1 MNKKKIREYIIKRQ
15 AKGKKKQKEK
25 QSRRETEPINIEANY
40 STQRK
45 KATKKKQCDEM
56 QVGLGV

>member
-25 QSRRETEPINIEANY
+25 QGRRETEPINIEANY

-45 KATKKKQCDEM
+45 KATPKKNSVTRCK
-56 QVGLGV
+56 LG

>member
-45 KATKKKQCDEM
+45 KAKKKT
-56 QVGLGV
+56 V